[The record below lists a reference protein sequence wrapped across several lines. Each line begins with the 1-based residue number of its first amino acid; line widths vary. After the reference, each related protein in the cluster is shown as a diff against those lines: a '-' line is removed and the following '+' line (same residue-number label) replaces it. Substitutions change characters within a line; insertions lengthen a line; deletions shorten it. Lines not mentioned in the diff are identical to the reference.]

1 MATQPQKSDK
11 PIIDV
16 EEAFDK
22 TERYIE
28 ENKKSLII
36 IVSVVVGLVGLFFA
50 WKYLYLKPQQEEAQV
65 AMFPAEIQFANDSFN
80 VAINGKGDAMGFASV
95 VDEYGITKSG
105 NLAHYY
111 LGISY
116 LRTGK
121 FAEAIDELKEFD
133 SDDEFL
139 SSIATGAIGDAHME
153 LGEKEEAINYYLKA
167 AQKNGNRLTSP
178 FYLKKAGL
186 AYEELGR
193 KEEARKVYEQ
203 IKTEYSESQEAA
215 QIDKFIART
224 STEGA

>member
-1 MATQPQKSDK
+1 MAKAQKESDK

-28 ENKKSLII
+28 DNKKSLII
-36 IVSVVVGLVGLFFA
+36 IVSVVVGLVALFFA
-50 WKYLYLKPQQEEAQV
+50 WKLLYLKPQQEEAQV
-65 AMFPAEIQFANDSFN
+65 AMYRAEINFANDSMQR
-80 VAINGKGDAMGFASV
+80 AISGKGDTLGFEAI

-121 FAEAIDELKEFD
+121 YEEAIEELKEFD
-133 SDDEFL
+133 SDDMFL
-139 SSIATGAIGDAHME
+139 SAIATGAIGDAHME
-153 LGEKEEAINYYLKA
+153 LGQKEEAINYYLKA
-167 AQKNGNRLTSP
+167 AQKNSNKLTSP
-178 FYLKKAGL
+178 FYLKKAWM
-186 AYEELGR
+186 AYEDLGR
-193 KEEARKVYEQ
+193 KEDARKVYEQ
-203 IKTEYSESQEAA
+203 IKTEYNDSYEAG

-224 STEGA
+224 SD